1 MNERP
6 RLNLPWIARMAWR
19 DSRSYRKRL
28 LLYMSSI
35 VVGTGAL
42 VAITNLGASMAQ
54 AVDDQARTLLG
65 ADVAFSSRRPFS
77 DEVERIIAA
86 TAGERARQT
95 RFSSMVYFPKTE
107 GTRLTQV
114 RAAEGS
120 FPFYGELL
128 TRPRDAATEYHLG
141 RRALVDDGLMRQM
154 GVGVGDS
161 IKVGLSTFAIAG
173 RLESI
178 PGEAGV
184 FGLVAPRVFIPMSY
198 LPETGLIQR
207 GSQVNY
213 RVFFAL
219 DAAAVD
225 NLVNGFKP
233 DLERQRVSVETV
245 ATRRARMGRALGN
258 LYRFLNLVS
267 FIALV
272 LGGVGVGSSV
282 HAYVKQKFPTV
293 AVLRCLGAEARQA
306 GLVYLS
312 QAAAMGFVGSV
323 IGAALGVAILWLFPL
338 VLADLLPLELELS
351 VSLVSIAQGVAVGLG
366 VALVFALLPLLNLR
380 RVSPLLALRA
390 AVDEDTPIREPLR
403 WLVYAAIAVMMVVFA
418 VMNSTR
424 PVIGVGLA
432 GAVGVA
438 FGALALVGYGIT
450 RFSKRFFPH
459 TWSYVWRQGLANL
472 FRPQNQTIVLLV
484 GLGLGVFLIS
494 TFYLAQ
500 SSLLRH
506 IRSVSGDSQPNTV
519 LFDIQTD
526 QRDGVIEL
534 LRQLQLPILQEV
546 PLVTMRLQSIRG
558 RDVEAIRQDS
568 TRRRS
573 DWALGWEYRTTYRSQ
588 LAETETVVKGEW
600 LGTAGA
606 TSILVSLEEGLA
618 SDLGVDLGDNIVFDV
633 QGRPLEVQV
642 GSLRRV
648 EWQRVSPNF
657 LVVFP
662 SGVLE
667 EAPQFH
673 VVVTRSE
680 SAQLGATLQRRLA
693 QSFPNV
699 SVIDLDLILD
709 AANSLLERAALVIRF
724 VASFSVATGILV
736 LVAVLSNSRY
746 QRLKECVL
754 LKALGATRAQIWRIM
769 LFEYLFLGA
778 FAAVTGLVLALAGN
792 WGLTQFV
799 FEVSY
804 APAVVPMLVALGAA
818 MALTA
823 LFGVGMNRGIL
834 DQPPLH
840 ALRTEG

>member
-1 MNERP
+1 
-6 RLNLPWIARMAWR
+6 MAWR
-19 DSRSYRKRL
+19 DSRNYRKRL

-42 VAITNLGASMAQ
+42 VAITNLGDGMAQ

-65 ADVAFSSRRPFS
+65 ADMAFSSRRPFN
-77 DEVERIIAA
+77 DEVERIIAD
-86 TAGERARQT
+86 AGGEQARQT
-95 RFSSMVYFPKTE
+95 RFSSMVYFPKTG

-128 TRPRDAATEYHLG
+128 TRPREAATEYQLG

-154 GVGVGDS
+154 GVAVGDS
-161 IKVGLSTFAIAG
+161 VKVGLSTFVIAG
-173 RLESI
+173 RLQNI

-184 FGLVAPRVFIPMSY
+184 FGVFAPRVFIPMSY
-198 LPETGLIQR
+198 LPDTGLIQR

-213 RVFFAL
+213 RVFFAF
-219 DAAAVD
+219 DSAAVAD
-225 NLVNGFKP
+225 LVSDLKP
-233 DLERQRVSVETV
+233 DLERQRVSIETV

-282 HAYVKQKFPTV
+282 HAYVKQKFATV
-293 AVLRCLGAEARQA
+293 AILRCLGAEAWQA
-306 GLVYLS
+306 GLVYLT
-312 QAAAMGFVGSV
+312 QAAAMGLVGSA
-323 IGAALGVAILWLFPL
+323 IGAALGVGILRLFPL
-338 VLADLLPLELELS
+338 VLVDLLPVDVELT
-351 VSLVSIAQGVAVGLG
+351 VSFISIVKGVAVGLG
-366 VALVFALLPLLNLR
+366 VALLFALLPLLNLR

-390 AVDEDTPIREPLR
+390 AVEDDTPIREPLR
-403 WLVYAAIAVMMVVFA
+403 WLVYAAIALMMVVFA

-424 PVIGVGLA
+424 PLIGVGLA
-432 GAVGVA
+432 CAVGVA

-450 RFSKRFFPH
+450 QLSKRFFPQ
-459 TWSYVWRQGLANL
+459 TWRYVWRQGLANL
-472 FRPQNQTIVLLV
+472 FRPQNQTIVLML

-494 TFYLAQ
+494 SFYLAQ

-526 QRDGVIEL
+526 QRDGVMDL
-534 LRQLQLPILQEV
+534 LRQLQLPLLQEV
-546 PLVTMRLQSIRG
+546 PLVTMRLQSIKG
-558 RDVEAIRQDS
+558 RDVASIRRDS

-573 DWALGWEYRTTYRSQ
+573 DWALGWEYRTTYRKR
-588 LAETETVVKGEW
+588 LTETETVVKGDW

-606 TSILVSLEEGLA
+606 TSIFVSLEEGLA
-618 SDLGVDLGDNIVFDV
+618 GDLGVDVGDDMVFDV
-633 QGRPLEVQV
+633 QGRPLEVRV

-667 EAPQFH
+667 GAPQFH

-680 SAQLGATLQRRLA
+680 SPQLGAELQQRLA
-693 QSFPNV
+693 HLYPNV
-699 SVIDLDLILD
+699 SVIDLDLILA
-709 AANSLLERAALVIRF
+709 AANSLLQRASLVIRF

-754 LKALGATRAQIWRIM
+754 LRALGATRAQIWRIM

-778 FAAVTGLVLALAGN
+778 FAAVTGLILALAGN

-804 APAVVPMLVALGAA
+804 APAVVPILVAFGAA

-823 LFGVGMNRGIL
+823 SFGVVMNRGIL

>member
-1 MNERP
+1 
-6 RLNLPWIARMAWR
+6 MAWR
-19 DSRSYRKRL
+19 DSRNYRKRL

-65 ADVAFSSRRPFS
+65 ADLAFSSRRPFS
-77 DEVERIIAA
+77 DDMERIIAN
-86 TAGERARQT
+86 AGGEQARQT
-95 RFSSMVYFPKTE
+95 RFSSMVYFPKTG

-114 RAAEGS
+114 RAAQGS

-128 TRPRDAATEYHLG
+128 TWPREAATEYQLG

-154 GVGVGDS
+154 GVAVGDS

-198 LPETGLIQR
+198 LPDTGLIQR
-207 GSQVNY
+207 GSRVNY

-219 DAAAVD
+219 DVTAVD
-225 NLVNGFKP
+225 DLVNGLKAE
-233 DLERQRVSVETV
+233 LERQRVSIETV

-282 HAYVKQKFPTV
+282 HAYVKQKFATV
-293 AVLRCLGAEARQA
+293 AMLRCLGAEARQA
-306 GLVYLS
+306 GLVYLF
-312 QAAAMGFVGSV
+312 QAAAMGLVGSA

-338 VLADLLPLELELS
+338 VLADLLPVELELT

-366 VALVFALLPLLNLR
+366 VALLFALLPLLNLR

-390 AVDEDTPIREPLR
+390 GVEDNTPIREPLR
-403 WLVYAAIAVMMVVFA
+403 WLVYAAIALMMVVFA

-424 PVIGVGLA
+424 PLIGVGLA
-432 GAVGVA
+432 GAVGLA

-450 RFSKRFFPH
+450 RLSKRFFPQ
-459 TWSYVWRQGLANL
+459 TWRYVWRQGLANL
-472 FRPQNQTIVLLV
+472 FRPQNQTIVLML

-526 QRDGVIEL
+526 QRDGVMEL
-534 LRQLQLPILQEV
+534 LRQLQLPVLQEV
-546 PLVTMRLQSIRG
+546 PLVTMRLQSIKG
-558 RDVEAIRQDS
+558 RHVEAIRQDS

-573 DWALGWEYRTTYRSQ
+573 DWALGWEYRTTYRRQ
-588 LAETETVVKGEW
+588 LAETETVVKGDW
-600 LGTAGA
+600 LGTTGA
-606 TSILVSLEEGLA
+606 TPVLVSLEEGLA
-618 SDLGVDLGDNIVFDV
+618 GDLGVDVGDDMVFDV
-633 QGRPLEVQV
+633 QGRPLEVRV

-680 SAQLGATLQRRLA
+680 SPQLGAALQQRLA
-693 QSFPNV
+693 QLYPNV
-699 SVIDLDLILD
+699 SVIDLELILA
-709 AANSLLERAALVIRF
+709 AANSLLQRASLVIRF